1 MLKFWIELFDKKSKS
16 EAADRCQSKFKLSLL
31 MRKKHQKKKKKS
43 GDQGII
49 LASQKYHKA
58 VLTLDWLLRNFR
70 RTQIFPSSVTDG
82 QIVNSEDAYRYLLH
96 DRA

>member
-1 MLKFWIELFDKKSKS
+1 MSVKIQIKFIDVE
-16 EAADRCQSKFKLSLL
+16 ETP
-31 MRKKHQKKKKKS
+31 KKKKKS

-82 QIVNSEDAYRYLLH
+82 QTVNSEDAYRQLLH